1 MLSPGCHFSK
11 GSGLLPRCTTEVRN
25 AVQAAKG
32 NMIQC
37 EVIYLVGK
45 VQYILASHVARTL
58 AAGYTAVRE
67 E

>member
-1 MLSPGCHFSK
+1 MMLLAATSGTLRLVTQMHHGSK
-11 GSGLLPRCTTEVRN
+11 D
-25 AVQAAKG
+25 AAHAAKG
-32 NMIQC
+32 NTIRC